1 MSELVVCPA
10 CNRHVRAH
18 EAACP
23 FCSRALPRLRPQRI
37 ALVGRVSRAAVFSAA
52 LVACADKK
60 PAAPPAQGSDD
71 LEKMLDDKP
80 KVEHSDTPA
89 PIDAAVVVEPDASIA
104 DAGVDA
110 GVPPDAGVVRKTKK
124 VQTIERVKPPDDR
137 IINAKPYG
145 APPARR
151 RIV

>member
-1 MSELVVCPA
+1 MSELVLCPA
-10 CNRHVRAH
+10 CQRHVRAG
-18 EAACP
+18 EVACP
-23 FCSRALPRLRPQRI
+23 FCARALPRLRPQRI
-37 ALVGRVSRAAVFSAA
+37 ALAGRVSRAAVFSAA

-80 KVEHSDTPA
+80 KVDHADTPA
-89 PIDAAVVVEPDASIA
+89 PIDAADAAIA

-110 GVPPDAGVVRKTKK
+110 GVPPDAGVVRKKKKK
-124 VQTIERVKPPDDR
+124 VEVLTAPPPPDDR